1 MYEVSQS
8 LPETG
13 GSLFRIFGLSF
24 FIQDGCQSRH
34 HTSSSFWYNEVK
46 NTWYVHVWW
55 RGVAI
60 STLRSRIMRSGR
72 WKLKCP
78 PPWDVASM
86 RNRLLRVSLRFSR
99 NFLSSFSATISA
111 AFPRGLLIMGTVP
124 TNTKYILYRPFEHIM
139 THKNLQRCV
148 RKMYEGCSGQAAFM
162 FFIINFHVSTIR
174 VPPHTTNVYTCKS
187 KPLF

>member
-1 MYEVSQS
+1 MVFNVLTRNRWQVIQNIWSFIFHIKW
-8 LPETG
+8 
-13 GSLFRIFGLSF
+13 GSKLTSHCWF
-24 FIQDGCQSRH
+24 FWHKAG
-34 HTSSSFWYNEVK
+34 K

-60 STLRSRIMRSGR
+60 STLRSRTMRSGR

-86 RNRLLRVSLRFSR
+86 RKRLLRVSLRFSR

-124 TNTKYILYRPFEHIM
+124 TNTKYRLYGPFEHIM

-148 RKMYEGCSGQAAFM
+148 RKCMKVVED
-162 FFIINFHVSTIR
+162 
-174 VPPHTTNVYTCKS
+174 KL
-187 KPLF
+187 PLCFL